1 MRRGGRVSSRVCIVG
16 VGQTHHRGPGGS
28 LAYYEIAFQAARA
41 VLEDMG
47 LTRGD
52 IDTVLASG
60 WDVLDGRTI
69 SDMYIVPAAGGY
81 LKDSAKVADDGI
93 LALAY
98 AYMRIASGAFD
109 TALVMGHGHVEGPT
123 ELVSNVALDPFF
135 YRPLGMSATAALALQ
150 ASSYAARYGVSEGQ
164 AAAVVEKNRR
174 QGANNPYAHL
184 RSAITRDEVLASRM
198 VASPL
203 RELDCQPQSVGA
215 VALVLSSEDRA
226 KRIASRWATVEGI
239 GWATSSYYI
248 GAADLWRLGG
258 LANAAQ
264 QAYGMAGI
272 DDPLAELDVAEV
284 HDMTSYHE
292 LMAYEGMGW
301 APEGSGARLLEE
313 GATSMEGRLPV
324 NPSGGALSTNI
335 GAGTG
340 LTRVAEAALQ
350 VMGRADG
357 RQVEARTALAHG
369 TSALAG
375 SIGQTHAVVVLRGR

>member
-1 MRRGGRVSSRVCIVG
+1 
-16 VGQTHHRGPGGS
+16 
-28 LAYYEIAFQAARA
+28 
-41 VLEDMG
+41 
-47 LTRGD
+47 
-52 IDTVLASG
+52 
-60 WDVLDGRTI
+60 
-69 SDMYIVPAAGGY
+69 
-81 LKDSAKVADDGI
+81 
-93 LALAY
+93 
-98 AYMRIASGAFD
+98 
-109 TALVMGHGHVEGPT
+109 
-123 ELVSNVALDPFF
+123 
-135 YRPLGMSATAALALQ
+135 
-150 ASSYAARYGVSEGQ
+150 
-164 AAAVVEKNRR
+164 
-174 QGANNPYAHL
+174 
-184 RSAITRDEVLASRM
+184 M

-203 RELDCQPQSVGA
+203 RELDCRPESVGA

-248 GAADLWRLGG
+248 GATDLWRLDA

-272 DDPLAELDVAEV
+272 DDPLAELDVAEI

-301 APEGSGARLLEE
+301 AQEGSGARLLEE
-313 GATSMEGRLPV
+313 GVTSMEGRLPV

-340 LTRVAEAALQ
+340 LVRVAEAALQ

-369 TSALAG
+369 ISGLAG
-375 SIGQTHAVVVLRGR
+375 SIGQTHGVVILRGR

>member
-1 MRRGGRVSSRVCIVG
+1 VSSRVCIVG
-16 VGQTHHRGPGGS
+16 VGQTHHRGPGGN

-41 VLEDMG
+41 ALDDTG

-69 SDMYIVPAAGGY
+69 SDMYLVPAAGGY
-81 LKDSAKVADDGI
+81 LKDSAKVADDGV
-93 LALAY
+93 LAFAY

-109 TALVMGHGHVEGPT
+109 TALVMGHGHAEGPT
-123 ELVSNVALDPFF
+123 ELVSNVAMDPFF

-150 ASSYAARYGVSEGQ
+150 ASSYAARYGVSEGL
-164 AAAVVEKNRR
+164 AAAVVEKNRC
-174 QGANNPYAHL
+174 QGVNNPYAHL
-184 RSAITRDEVLASRM
+184 RSAITRDEVLASKM

-203 RELDCQPQSVGA
+203 RELDCRPESVGA

-248 GAADLWRLGG
+248 GATDLWRLGA

-301 APEGSGARLLEE
+301 AQEGSGGRLIEE

-340 LTRVAEAALQ
+340 LARVVEAALQ

-357 RQVEARTALAHG
+357 HQVEARTALAHG
-369 TSALAG
+369 VSGLAG
-375 SIGQTHAVVVLRGR
+375 SIGQTHGVVILRGR

>member
-1 MRRGGRVSSRVCIVG
+1 MSSRVCIVG
-16 VGQTHHRGPGGS
+16 VGQTHHRGPGGD
-28 LAYYEIAFQAARA
+28 LAYYEIAFEAARA
-41 VLEDMG
+41 ALQDTG

-69 SDMYIVPAAGGY
+69 SDMYLVPAAGGY
-81 LKDSAKVADDGI
+81 LKDSAKVADDGV
-93 LALAY
+93 LAFAY

-123 ELVSNVALDPFF
+123 ELVSNVAMDPFF

-150 ASSYAARYGVSEGQ
+150 ASCYAAHYGVGEDK

-174 QGANNPYAHL
+174 QGVNNPYAHL
-184 RSAITRDEVLASRM
+184 RSAITRDEVLASKM

-203 RELDCQPQSVGA
+203 HELDRGPESVGA
-215 VALVLSSEDRA
+215 VAVVLCSEDRA
-226 KRIASRWATVEGI
+226 KRIASSWATVEGI

-248 GAADLWRLGG
+248 GATDLWRIDA

-264 QAYGMAGI
+264 QAYAMAGI
-272 DDPLAELDVAEV
+272 DDPLTELDVAEV
-284 HDMTSYHE
+284 HDVTSYHE

-301 APEGSGARLLEE
+301 AQEGGGVRLLEE
-313 GATSMEGRLPV
+313 GATSMGGTLPV

-340 LTRVAEAALQ
+340 LVRVAEAALQ
-350 VMGRADG
+350 VTGRADG

-369 TSALAG
+369 MSGLAG
-375 SIGQTHAVVVLRGR
+375 SIGQTHGVVILRGR

>member
-1 MRRGGRVSSRVCIVG
+1 VSSRVCIVG
-16 VGQTHHRGPGGS
+16 VGQTHHRGPGGN

-41 VLEDMG
+41 ALDDTG

-69 SDMYIVPAAGGY
+69 SDMYLVPAAGGY
-81 LKDSAKVADDGI
+81 LKDSAKVADDGV
-93 LALAY
+93 LAFAY

-109 TALVMGHGHVEGPT
+109 TALVMGHGHAEGPT
-123 ELVSNVALDPFF
+123 ELVSNVTMDPFF

-174 QGANNPYAHL
+174 QGVNNPYAHL
-184 RSAITRDEVLASRM
+184 RSAITRDEVLASKM

-215 VALVLSSEDRA
+215 VALVLSSEDRV

-248 GAADLWRLGG
+248 GATDLWRLGA

-284 HDMTSYHE
+284 HGMTSYHE

-301 APEGSGARLLEE
+301 AQEGSGGRLIEE

-340 LTRVAEAALQ
+340 LARVAEAALQ
-350 VMGRADG
+350 VTGRADG

-369 TSALAG
+369 MSGLAG
-375 SIGQTHAVVVLRGR
+375 SIGQTHGVVILRGR

>member
-1 MRRGGRVSSRVCIVG
+1 MSSRVCIVG
-16 VGQTHHRGPGGS
+16 IGQTHHRGPGGN
-28 LAYYEIAFQAARA
+28 LAYYEIAFEAARA
-41 VLEDMG
+41 ALQDTG

-69 SDMYIVPAAGGY
+69 SDMYLVPAAGGY

-93 LALAY
+93 LSFAY
-98 AYMRIASGAFD
+98 AYMRVASGAFD
-109 TALVMGHGHVEGPT
+109 TALVMGHGHVEGPV
-123 ELVSNVALDPFF
+123 ELVSNVTMDPFF
-135 YRPLGMSATAALALQ
+135 YRPLGMSATAALALE

-184 RSAITRDEVLASRM
+184 RSEVTSNEVLASKM
-198 VASPL
+198 VAWPL
-203 RELDCQPQSVGA
+203 RELDCRPESVGA
-215 VALVLSSEDRA
+215 VALVLCSADRA
-226 KRIASRWATVEGI
+226 KRIASTWATVEGI

-248 GAADLWRLGG
+248 GATDLWRLGG
-258 LANAAQ
+258 LASAAQ

-301 APEGSGARLLEE
+301 AQEGSGGRLLEE
-313 GATSMEGRLPV
+313 GVTSMEGRLPV

-340 LTRVAEAALQ
+340 LVRVAEAALQ
-350 VMGRADG
+350 VMGRAEG

-369 TSALAG
+369 ISGLAG
-375 SIGQTHAVVVLRGR
+375 SIAQTHGVVILRGR

>member
-1 MRRGGRVSSRVCIVG
+1 
-16 VGQTHHRGPGGS
+16 
-28 LAYYEIAFQAARA
+28 
-41 VLEDMG
+41 
-47 LTRGD
+47 
-52 IDTVLASG
+52 VLASG

-93 LALAY
+93 LAFAY

-109 TALVMGHGHVEGPT
+109 TALVMGHGHAEGPT
-123 ELVSNVALDPFF
+123 ELVSNVTMDPFF

-174 QGANNPYAHL
+174 QGVNNPYAHL
-184 RSAITRDEVLASRM
+184 RSAITRDEVLASKI

-203 RELDCQPQSVGA
+203 RELDCRPESVGA

-248 GAADLWRLGG
+248 GATDLWRLGA

-301 APEGSGARLLEE
+301 AQEGSGGRLLEE

-340 LTRVAEAALQ
+340 LARVAEAALQ
-350 VMGRADG
+350 VTGRADG
-357 RQVEARTALAHG
+357 HQVEARTALAHG
-369 TSALAG
+369 MSGLAG
-375 SIGQTHAVVVLRGR
+375 SIGQTHGVVILRGR